1 MMLNA
6 RSVYNKKENL
16 KKLLKETGSEINLI
30 SETWERKRINLET
43 LLAPTQFKSIS
54 YARSKRP
61 GGGCAIFYNDGRF
74 KVSKLEVSIP
84 DGVEAVYGLFVPI
97 KPDPSLRVKKIV
109 VGSFYVS
116 PNSQHKA
123 ATIEHII

>member
-61 GGGCAIFYNDGRF
+61 GGGCAIIYNDARF

-97 KPDPSLRVKKIV
+97 KPDPSLRV
-109 VGSFYVS
+109 
-116 PNSQHKA
+116 
-123 ATIEHII
+123 